1 MRYWTEHSTNVWEV
15 GNLYNF
21 SKKTQKMS
29 LEGRKT
35 VVGSEETTASEGNGL
50 KQRPNIF
57 CLPSKT
63 CIFLRNPFSGSTM
76 KARSYYLFVA
86 CSILLLPAGKKK
98 IFVWESTSYWCVPVS
113 LQGLQPFHISGR
125 FHPRRTWFNS
135 DVDIGVLGVEFNVGG
150 LECKYQNASK
160 INDGKSV
167 KTRTLTL
174 MDRSS

>member
-63 CIFLRNPFSGSTM
+63 CIFLRNPFSKVSTDVRPGQRW
-76 KARSYYLFVA
+76 KLGAIIYLWHVLYYYCQLEKNIYICVGVHK
-86 CSILLLPAGKKK
+86 LLMCPRVSSRPPA
-98 IFVWESTSYWCVPVS
+98 VP
-113 LQGLQPFHISGR
+113 HIWQIPPAA
-125 FHPRRTWFNS
+125 HVIQLRRWHRCTR
-135 DVDIGVLGVEFNVGG
+135 GG
-150 LECKYQNASK
+150 
-160 INDGKSV
+160 I
-167 KTRTLTL
+167 
-174 MDRSS
+174 